1 MSATGAVAAVDL
13 GATSGRV
20 MLARVGPG
28 RIAMRQ
34 VARFANDP
42 LPLWHGD
49 REALHWDLPGLYRH
63 IGRGLAEAAR
73 LEPGL
78 LGAGIDSWAID
89 YGLLRQGAPLGLPHH
104 YRDTRSAAGV
114 AAVHAVVDSDEL
126 YRRNGLQ
133 FLRFTTIYQLA
144 AEKLSGALEPAD
156 EALLIPDL
164 LGYWLTGAR
173 VTERTN
179 ASTTGLLGLDGRWDD
194 EVRTR
199 LGLPDLFPDVVE
211 PGTTLGPVLP
221 GVAAAFGLD
230 RALTLSTVA
239 SHDTASAVAAVPMAP
254 DTAAYI
260 SCGTWGLVGVELP
273 APLVSAAGREAN
285 FTNEAGLDGRTRYL
299 RNVMGLWLLSESVRH
314 WQRTDNTVDLARL
327 LAAAADAP
335 APAAVFDVDDPV
347 FLTPG
352 HMPARIA
359 DWYTARALPAPD
371 GPVPMVRAIVESLA
385 AAFAAGVRTA
395 QELTGVPVRTIHLVG
410 GGARNRLLCR
420 LLAEHAG
427 VPVLAGP
434 VEATSLG
441 NILVQART
449 YGLLHGDVD
458 ALRAEVTAAFPP
470 QRYEPRTE
478 PVRKAG

>member
-1 MSATGAVAAVDL
+1 MSGTGAVAAVDL

-20 MLARVGPG
+20 MLARIGPG
-28 RIAMRQ
+28 RISMRQ

-73 LEPGL
+73 LEPTL
-78 LGAGIDSWAID
+78 LGAGIDSWAVD
-89 YGLLRQGAPLGLPHH
+89 YGLLRHGAALGLPYH
-104 YRDTRSAAGV
+104 YRDPRSAAGV
-114 AAVHAVVDSDEL
+114 AAVHAVVDQEEL

-133 FLRFTTIYQLA
+133 FLPFTTVYQLA
-144 AEKLSGALEPAD
+144 AEQLSGALEVAD
-156 EALLIPDL
+156 QALLIPDL

-173 VTERTN
+173 VTESTN

-211 PGTTLGPVLP
+211 PGTTLGPILP
-221 GVAAAFGLD
+221 SVAAAFGLD
-230 RALTLSTVA
+230 RAFTLSTVA

-254 DTAAYI
+254 EAAVYI

-273 APLVSAAGREAN
+273 APLISEAGQAAN

-299 RNVMGLWLLSESVRH
+299 HNVMGLWLLSESVRH
-314 WQRTDNTVDLARL
+314 WQRTDRTVDLARL

-352 HMPARIA
+352 DMPGRIA
-359 DWYTARALPAPD
+359 DWYTARELPVPD

-395 QELTGVPVRTIHLVG
+395 AELTGIPVRTIHLVG
-410 GGARNRLLCR
+410 GGARNQLLCR
-420 LLAEHAG
+420 LLAEHTG
-427 VPVLAGP
+427 VPVMAGP
-434 VEATSLG
+434 VEATSIG

-449 YGLLHGDVD
+449 HGLLHGDVD
-458 ALRAEVTAAFPP
+458 VLRAEVATAFPP
-470 QRYEPRTE
+470 QRYAPCTE
-478 PVRKAG
+478 PVEKAG

>member
-42 LPLWHGD
+42 LSLWHGE
-49 REALHWDLPGLYRH
+49 REALHWDLPGLYRQ
-63 IGRGLAEAAR
+63 IGRGLAEATR
-73 LEPGL
+73 LEPNL

-89 YGLLRQGAPLGLPHH
+89 YGLLRHGAPLGLPYH
-104 YRDTRSAAGV
+104 YRDTRSATGV
-114 AAVHAVVDSDEL
+114 DAVHAVVDQDEL

-133 FLRFTTIYQLA
+133 FLPFTTIYQLA
-144 AEKLSGALEPAD
+144 TERLSGALEAAD

-179 ASTTGLLGLDGRWDD
+179 ASTTGLLGLDGSWDT

-199 LGLPDLFPDVVE
+199 LGLPDLFPAVVE

-221 GVAAAFGLD
+221 GVAAAFGLS
-230 RALTLSTVA
+230 RAFTLSTVA
-239 SHDTASAVAAVPMAP
+239 SHDTASAVAAVPMAS
-254 DTAAYI
+254 DAAAYV

-273 APLVSAAGREAN
+273 APLVSAAGRAAN

-314 WQRTDNTVDLARL
+314 WQRTDHTVDLSRL

-352 HMPARIA
+352 DMPARIA
-359 DWYTARALPAPD
+359 DWYTTRGLPVPD

-385 AAFAAGVRTA
+385 VAFAAGVRTA
-395 QELTGVPVRTIHLVG
+395 AELTGVPVRTVHLVG

-427 VPVLAGP
+427 LRVQAGP
-434 VEATSLG
+434 VEATALG

-449 YGLLHGDVD
+449 YGLLHGGVD
-458 ALRAEVTAAFPP
+458 ALRAEAAAAFPP
-470 QRYEPRTE
+470 QRYEPR
-478 PVRKAG
+478 PRSARKAG

>member
-1 MSATGAVAAVDL
+1 MSGTGAVAAVDL

-20 MLARVGPG
+20 MLARIGPG
-28 RIAMRQ
+28 RISMRQ

-73 LEPGL
+73 LEPTL

-89 YGLLRQGAPLGLPHH
+89 YGLLRQGAPLGLPYH
-104 YRDTRSAAGV
+104 YRDSRSAAGV
-114 AAVHAVVDSDEL
+114 DAVHARVGREEL

-133 FLRFTTIYQLA
+133 FLPFTTIYQLA
-144 AEKLSGALEPAD
+144 TEKISGALEAAD

-164 LGYWLTGAR
+164 LSYWLTGAR

-179 ASTTGLLGLDGRWDD
+179 ASTTGLLGLDGRWDE

-199 LGLPDLFPDVVE
+199 TGLPDLFPDVVE
-211 PGTTLGPVLP
+211 PGTMLGPVLP

-230 RALTLSTVA
+230 RTFTMSTVA

-254 DTAAYI
+254 DVSAYI

-273 APLVSAAGREAN
+273 APLVSAAGRAAN

-314 WQRTDNTVDLARL
+314 WQRTDPTVDLSRL
-327 LAAAADAP
+327 LAAAAAAP
-335 APAAVFDVDDPV
+335 APAAVFDVDDPA
-347 FLTPG
+347 FLAPG
-352 HMPARIA
+352 DIPTRIA
-359 DWYTARALPAPD
+359 DWYRTRELPVPD

-385 AAFAAGVRTA
+385 AAFATGVQA
-395 QELTGVPVRTIHLVG
+395 AAELTGIPLRTIHLVG

-434 VEATSLG
+434 VEATSIG

-449 YGLLHGDVD
+449 HGLLHGDVD
-458 ALRAEVTAAFPP
+458 ALRAEVATAFPP
-470 QRYEPRTE
+470 QRYAPRTE
-478 PVRKAG
+478 PVEKAG